1 MQRTSSQWIIP
12 VVLAVAAAAALI
24 FYWIQ
29 INRDVP
35 PPATQAPSSAEVAE
49 PAALPKPVH
58 PVAPPAPVAD
68 PQAELLPLP
77 SLDQSDEYF
86 KLGLTDVFGDPVAEM
101 LVETGVIEK
110 IVATIDNLPRGQV
123 AEKIRPVAPVVDSFR
138 ADGQD
143 DSGEYFISETNYER
157 YELAVDMAS
166 SANLLALIDLYRRF
180 YPLFQ
185 SAYENLGYPDA
196 YFNDR
201 LVEVIDHLLETP
213 NVQGPIALV
222 RPHVLYEYAD
232 ESLESLSGG
241 QKMIIRMGTENA
253 DKTKQFLRELRQLVT
268 AL

>member
-1 MQRTSSQWIIP
+1 MQRSSSQWLIP
-12 VVLAVAAAAALI
+12 VVLAVAAAAALM
-24 FYWIQ
+24 FYWTR
-29 INRDVP
+29 INPDAP
-35 PPATQAPSSAEVAE
+35 PPTQPASRPAVVE
-49 PAALPKPVH
+49 PASPPEPVH
-58 PVAPPAPVAD
+58 PVAPPVAVAD
-68 PQAELLPLP
+68 DQAELVPLP

-101 LVETGVIEK
+101 LVESGVIEK
-110 IVATIDNLPRGQV
+110 IVATIDNLPRAQV
-123 AEKIRPVAPVVDSFR
+123 AEKVRPVGPVVDSFR
-138 ADGQD
+138 AEGQD

-157 YELAVDMAS
+157 YELAVDMVS
-166 SANLLALIDLYRRF
+166 EANLKALTDLYRRF

-185 SAYENLGYPDA
+185 SAYENLGYPNA

-232 ESLESLSGG
+232 ESLENLSSG
-241 QKMIIRMGTENA
+241 QKMIIRMGAENA
-253 DKTKQFLRELRQLVT
+253 DKTKKALRELRQMVT